1 MTTAGPGGAGVV
13 AEEVRRRAAARAELM
28 AWADAE
34 PTTDAHQDVLR
45 RRYLAHL
52 AVPGALD
59 RDGCS
64 DHLTASALV
73 LDPTGDR
80 TLLVLHRKGGFWV
93 QPGGHV
99 EPGDA
104 GLVAAGLRELLEETG
119 VPASAVRADPHP
131 VDLDHHELSSA
142 FGRCRSHLDV
152 AVLAVVDPAAATTAS
167 VESDA
172 VAWWPLERL
181 PDGRDGGPAVAADLP
196 ARLRRA
202 ARVLRQGAAGVL
214 DAPSAGASRSAAPS
228 SPSSSAP
235 PSAGPE
241 PSRRAS
247 AADHPSR

>member
-1 MTTAGPGGAGVV
+1 
-13 AEEVRRRAAARAELM
+13 RAAARAELE
-28 AWADAE
+28 AWAAASPAPSAE
-34 PTTDAHQDVLR
+34 QVALR
-45 RRYLAHL
+45 RRYLEHL
-52 AVPGALD
+52 GVPGALE
-59 RDGCS
+59 RDGAP

-73 LDPTGDR
+73 LDPAGER
-80 TLLVLHRKGGFWV
+80 TLLVLHRRGGFWV

-104 GLVAAGLRELLEETG
+104 GLVAAGLRELVEETG
-119 VPASAVRADPHP
+119 VPASAVRAGPHP
-131 VDLDHHELSSA
+131 VDLHHHELSAA

-152 AVLAVVDPAAATTAS
+152 AVLAVVDPEAATTAS

-181 PDGRDGGPAVAADLP
+181 PDGADGGPAVAADLP

-202 ARVLRQGAAGVL
+202 AEELRQGAREGRRGPATTSVSP
-214 DAPSAGASRSAAPS
+214 AVPPSALPSVPPSAPS
-228 SPSSSAP
+228 SASSCSSASRP
-235 PSAGPE
+235 ASP